1 MHANRNIILVV
12 AWVAALGS
20 GVLAGR
26 GGNRAQ
32 IDGRVV
38 HENGQSIAGATVQL
52 TGDNGTTFTKTDRR
66 GTFRFSKLAPGRY
79 TVTAFVLEPFAPP
92 VFVPDFVGSVVV
104 DADGREKIT
113 VVVHPVD

>member
-38 HENGQSIAGATVQL
+38 HENGQSIA
-52 TGDNGTTFTKTDRR
+52 
-66 GTFRFSKLAPGRY
+66 
-79 TVTAFVLEPFAPP
+79 
-92 VFVPDFVGSVVV
+92 
-104 DADGREKIT
+104 
-113 VVVHPVD
+113 